1 MKHIDAY
8 LKPCCVSFVFA
19 IGAMLSVSPSLAA
32 GKANPSGSVDNYQQ
46 QRADCLAG
54 RTAEDQST
62 CLREAGAARQAA
74 QKGDLS
80 NGSDY
85 QRNTLQ
91 RCQPL
96 PPDDRADCER
106 RVRGEGN
113 TSGSVGGGGIY
124 RELRTTVPAPENGK
138 Q

>member
-1 MKHIDAY
+1 MKHPNAY
-8 LKPCCVSFVFA
+8 LQSCCAGIVIAVST
-19 IGAMLSVSPSLAA
+19 MLVCSPSFAA
-32 GKANPSGSVDNYQQ
+32 GKAKSSGTDDSYQQ

-54 RTAEDQST
+54 RTAEDQAT

-85 QRNTLQ
+85 QRNAMQ

-106 RVRGEGN
+106 RVRGEGS

-124 RELRTTVPAPENGK
+124 RELRTTKPAPEDGK